1 MVAAAFHAALTD
13 VDTTAQV
20 PLGAVYELDNKRY
33 KYVKFSGT
41 TTIAVGDFLCYVVAG
56 SDGAEV
62 IVDKGNTAFGAGT
75 AVAVVPSGAI
85 AFGYIQISG
94 LCVLSGAPA
103 GAPAFGDNLTSAAA
117 AAGGV
122 TKNVGANTAT
132 IGQFYTG
139 NTVILDC
146 LN

>member
-13 VDTTAQV
+13 IDSTAQV
-20 PLGAVYELDNKRY
+20 PLGAIYETDNKRY
-33 KYVKFSGT
+33 KYVRFSGT
-41 TTIAVGDFLCYVVAG
+41 TAIAIGDFLSYVVAG

-62 IVDKGNTAFGAGT
+62 IVDKASTALGAGA
-75 AVAVVPSGAI
+75 AVAAVPSGAV

-103 GAPAFGDNLTSAAA
+103 GSPAFGDNLTSAGA

-122 TKNVGANTAT
+122 TKNAAANTAT
-132 IGQFYTG
+132 VGQFYTG

>member
-13 VDTTAQV
+13 VDSTAQV
-20 PLGAVYELDNKRY
+20 PLGAIYELDNKRY
-33 KYVKFSGT
+33 KYVRFSGT
-41 TTIAVGDFLCYVVAG
+41 TTIAVGDFLCYVAAG

-62 IVDKGNTAFGAGT
+62 IVDKANTAFGAGV
-75 AVAVVPSGAI
+75 AVAAVPSGAV

-94 LCVLSGAPA
+94 LAVLSGAPA
-103 GAPAFGDNLTSAAA
+103 GAPAFGDNLTAAAA
-117 AAGGV
+117 AAGNV

-132 IGQFYTG
+132 VAQFYTG

-146 LN
+146 PN